1 MKQEDG
7 ENSKSLQQQ
16 RTLSL
21 LSLPANSKARGW
33 ARFCTQASPSAQE
46 VRTWLLCFVPHDSA
60 LMAVRVAVIMGE
72 HHDDRT
78 VLRMT
83 AFAPEFVNRQE
94 EDGENE
100 LTACYQTRAG

>member
-1 MKQEDG
+1 
-7 ENSKSLQQQ
+7 
-16 RTLSL
+16 
-21 LSLPANSKARGW
+21 
-33 ARFCTQASPSAQE
+33 
-46 VRTWLLCFVPHDSA
+46 
-60 LMAVRVAVIMGE
+60 MAVRVAVIMGE